1 VPAHRTAPH
10 HHGGTIFFLAAL
22 DMGPWG
28 FFNFSI
34 SVVEQCGEI
43 GGLDRAAFLVLFYIR
58 LDSARLSAAGTH
70 PVSAVESV
78 VLLFYLIIV
87 LMSGI

>member
-1 VPAHRTAPH
+1 VRC
-10 HHGGTIFFLAAL
+10 
-22 DMGPWG
+22 
-28 FFNFSI
+28 
-34 SVVEQCGEI
+34 QI
-43 GGLDRAAFLVLFYIR
+43 GLLFLVVFLLR